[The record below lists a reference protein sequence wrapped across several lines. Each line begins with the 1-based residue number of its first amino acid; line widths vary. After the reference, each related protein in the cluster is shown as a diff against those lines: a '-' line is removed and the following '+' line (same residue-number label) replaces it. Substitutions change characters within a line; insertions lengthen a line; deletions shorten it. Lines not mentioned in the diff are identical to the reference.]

1 MRIPYV
7 SAAMFTIDADRVETA
22 SMTIRELS
30 VILIP
35 GDSVTKQRER
45 RLGADVPGDVTTA
58 QGPEHDGAVSQASEV
73 LEMRELESSD
83 VQQAA
88 SS

>member
-1 MRIPYV
+1 MRITYV
-7 SAAMFTIDADRVETA
+7 SASMLTIDADRVETA

-35 GDSVTKQRER
+35 GDSGTKRRER

-58 QGPEHDGAVSQASEV
+58 RGPEHDGAVSQASEV